1 MDQILLPEGKIFWV
15 IKNIWSIVSDMTVED
30 IVITEVSTFE
40 NKWLYIFFT
49 WLQYTILYFYFFL
62 MSPHA
67 HSTSPT
73 YILTDANARDHPKSR
88 LSLFKLTINFLVSTR
103 STMELLRLATCHSD
117 WSKTSISVRDTLTL
131 DGGAR
136 QLIGCSLRA
145 PGCPKKRTFVA
156 ETPFEYF
163 FLHPAT
169 TLNWSKNVKTWPT
182 TTLMTLPH
190 DWSNQKDRV
199 MVCQKRLRRVVVV
212 GCGAS
217 LLSSKNHKS
226 GAIRAISCE
235 A

>member
-1 MDQILLPEGKIFWV
+1 MTRSTLLQNFSAKWELSTLLMWNF
-15 IKNIWSIVSDMTVED
+15 MTVED

-40 NKWLYIFFT
+40 NKWLYIF
-49 WLQYTILYFYFFL
+49 LLGCNILFYSSNFFL

-73 YILTDANARDHPKSR
+73 YILTDANARDHPKSM

-131 DGGAR
+131 GEFVWQVMGHGLHR
-136 QLIGCSLRA
+136 
-145 PGCPKKRTFVA
+145 PGCLKQRVDGTG
-156 ETPFEYF
+156 ESFEYF

-182 TTLMTLPH
+182 TTLMTLSH
-190 DWSNQKDRV
+190 DWSN
-199 MVCQKRLRRVVVV
+199 
-212 GCGAS
+212 
-217 LLSSKNHKS
+217 
-226 GAIRAISCE
+226 
-235 A
+235 

>member
-1 MDQILLPEGKIFWV
+1 MTRSTLLQNFSAKWELSTLLMWNF
-15 IKNIWSIVSDMTVED
+15 MTVED

-40 NKWLYIFFT
+40 NKWLYIF
-49 WLQYTILYFYFFL
+49 LLGCNILFYSSNFFL

-73 YILTDANARDHPKSR
+73 YILTDANARDHPKSM
-88 LSLFKLTINFLVSTR
+88 LSLFKLTMNFLVSTR
-103 STMELLRLATCHSD
+103 TTMELLRLATCHSD

-182 TTLMTLPH
+182 TTLMTLSH
-190 DWSNQKDRV
+190 DWSN
-199 MVCQKRLRRVVVV
+199 
-212 GCGAS
+212 
-217 LLSSKNHKS
+217 
-226 GAIRAISCE
+226 
-235 A
+235 

>member
-1 MDQILLPEGKIFWV
+1 MTRSTLLQNFSAKWELSTLL
-15 IKNIWSIVSDMTVED
+15 IWTFMTVED

-131 DGGAR
+131 GECVWQVMGHGLHR
-136 QLIGCSLRA
+136 
-145 PGCPKKRTFVA
+145 PGCLKQRADGTG
-156 ETPFEYF
+156 ESFEYF